1 MQLLLGPHA
10 NSSKECYMVY
20 SIFFVFVSTHHVPT
34 CTFLHPYFST
44 HVLPSLSSP
53 IPTHGPTHSPPISHP
68 RLHLVSPPMSP
79 PWLQPILH
87 PCPNTPPISPPISPL
102 NLSPS
107 PQTGSSPTH
116 HTPGLCKAGSHPC
129 SGLCLHVDIQELV
142 RPVIRGYADKD
153 AAV

>member
-34 CTFLHPYFST
+34 CTFLHSYFST
-44 HVLPSLSSP
+44 HVLPSLSPP

-68 RLHLVSPPMSP
+68 CLHLVSPPMSP

-87 PCPNTPPISPPISPL
+87 QYQLTAPPILHQYPIHVSTLFLRPCLHPWLQPSFHPCPNTPPISPPISPR

-107 PQTGSSPTH
+107 PHWLLPYSPYSWT
-116 HTPGLCKAGSHPC
+116 
-129 SGLCLHVDIQELV
+129 V
-142 RPVIRGYADKD
+142 
-153 AAV
+153 